1 MEDKKKKKE
10 DKKKRE
16 TSQKV
21 KNVYNNSQLTKSTCF
36 SRNLCHI
43 PLLHF
48 FNTCL
53 VGLFL
58 LNWLNW

>member
-21 KNVYNNSQLTKSTCF
+21 NMGAKSHK
-36 SRNLCHI
+36 RL
-43 PLLHF
+43 
-48 FNTCL
+48 
-53 VGLFL
+53 G
-58 LNWLNW
+58 

>member
-21 KNVYNNSQLTKSTCF
+21 
-36 SRNLCHI
+36 NLVNQHLYI
-43 PLLHF
+43 LLYF
-48 FNTCL
+48 IIL
-53 VGLFL
+53 DKIID
-58 LNWLNW
+58 

>member
-21 KNVYNNSQLTKSTCF
+21 NGK
-36 SRNLCHI
+36 I
-43 PLLHF
+43 PRW
-48 FNTCL
+48 TTSK
-53 VGLFL
+53 FL
-58 LNWLNW
+58 PFTVVFVEFEKYEK

>member
-21 KNVYNNSQLTKSTCF
+21 SCALSSLQKVCFCITVCVEQELIKFTVYLPDF
-36 SRNLCHI
+36 
-43 PLLHF
+43 
-48 FNTCL
+48 
-53 VGLFL
+53 
-58 LNWLNW
+58 

>member
-21 KNVYNNSQLTKSTCF
+21 NLVYQPNA
-36 SRNLCHI
+36 
-43 PLLHF
+43 
-48 FNTCL
+48 
-53 VGLFL
+53 GFL
-58 LNWLNW
+58 